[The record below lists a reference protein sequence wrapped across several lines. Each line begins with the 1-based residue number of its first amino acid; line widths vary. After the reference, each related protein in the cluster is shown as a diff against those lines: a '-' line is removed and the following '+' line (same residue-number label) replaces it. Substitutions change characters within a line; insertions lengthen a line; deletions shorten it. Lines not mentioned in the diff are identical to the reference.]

1 MTVDGGFPSGKWVA
15 SGPLDPDDLERQI
28 EVEIQRVFDMLK
40 AKVSWGFRV

>member
-28 EVEIQRVFDMLK
+28 EVEIQRVFDMQ
-40 AKVSWGFRV
+40 GFVKICFG